1 MTVRFGLGLFT
12 GQVPAGGTFS
22 REYAETI
29 ELARLAES
37 AGFDSVWVSEH
48 HGSSDG
54 YLPSLMVFLGALA
67 AATSRVELGSGL
79 VLAPL
84 HDPLR
89 LAEDAAVVDALSD
102 GRLVLGLGLGWREE
116 EFRMFRI
123 PFGERRARLEDAI
136 EILRLAWKGARF
148 SFHGEAFDFE
158 DVRVTPPPARTG
170 GPPILVGGYV
180 PRAYRRA
187 GTIADGYIGDAFDLE
202 ELDRAVRTME
212 EAAMEAGR
220 DPAALRLALMQ
231 NAFVADEG
239 SEAWEI
245 VRDGVLHQWGT
256 YEAWDAGHD
265 TPAHDSLEPA
275 TDEAEARAGTIVG
288 SPDEVVDR
296 LRPKIDAFAS
306 RTAGLDV
313 VVRLHYP
320 GLAFEPAA
328 HAVELFAERVIPA
341 LAR

>member
-12 GQVPAGGTFS
+12 GQVPAGDDFS

-37 AGFDSVWVSEH
+37 SGFDSVWVSEH

-54 YLPSLMVFLGALA
+54 YLPSLMVFLAALA

-79 VLAPL
+79 LLAPL

-89 LAEDAAVVDALSD
+89 LAEDAAVVDALSG

-123 PFGERRARLEDAI
+123 PFGERRARLEDTI
-136 EILRLAWKGARF
+136 KILRLAWKGARF
-148 SFHGEAFDFE
+148 SFHGEAFDFD
-158 DVRVTPPPARTG
+158 DVRVTPPPARPG
-170 GPPILVGGYV
+170 GPPVLVGGYV
-180 PRAYRRA
+180 TGAYRRA
-187 GTIADGYIGDAFDLE
+187 GTIADGYMGDAFDLD
-202 ELDRAVRTME
+202 ELGTAVRTME
-212 EAAMEAGR
+212 EAAVEEGR
-220 DPAALRLALMQ
+220 DAAALRVALMQ
-231 NAFVADEG
+231 NAFVVDDG
-239 SEAWEI
+239 SDAWEI

-256 YEAWDAGHD
+256 YDAWDAAHD
-265 TPAHDSLEPA
+265 TPAHDSLEPS
-275 TDEAEARAGTIVG
+275 TDEAEARTATIAG
-288 SPDEVVDR
+288 SPDEVIEGLRVAVDR
-296 LRPKIDAFAS
+296 FADRS
-306 RTAGLDV
+306 AGLDL

-320 GLAFEPAA
+320 GIAFERAA
-328 HAVELFAERVIPA
+328 RAVELFAEHVIPV

>member
-1 MTVRFGLGLFT
+1 VTARFGLGLFT
-12 GQVPAGGTFS
+12 GQVPAGGDFS

-29 ELARLAES
+29 ELARIAES

-67 AATSRVELGSGL
+67 AATSRVELGTGL

-89 LAEDAAVVDALSD
+89 LAEDAAVVDALSG

-123 PFGERRARLEDAI
+123 PFAERRARFVDTI
-136 EILRLAWKGARF
+136 GILRQAWKGERF
-148 SFHGEAFDFE
+148 SFHGEVFDFE
-158 DVRVTPPPARTG
+158 DVRVTPPATRTG

-180 PRAYRRA
+180 SGAYRRA
-187 GTIADGYIGDAFDLE
+187 GTTADGYMGDGSDLE
-202 ELDRAVRTME
+202 ELAKAVRMME
-212 EAAMEAGR
+212 FAATEAHR
-220 DPAALRLALMQ
+220 DPAALRVALMQ

-239 SEAWEI
+239 SDAWQIARE
-245 VRDGVLHQWGT
+245 GVLHQWGT
-256 YEAWDAGHD
+256 YDSWDAGHD

-275 TDEAEARAGTIVG
+275 TDEAEARAATIAGT
-288 SPDEVVDR
+288 PQEVVER
-296 LRPKIDAFAS
+296 LRPAIDAFAS
-306 RTAGLDV
+306 RPAGLDL

-320 GLAFEPAA
+320 GLAFEQAA
-328 HAVELFAERVIPA
+328 RAVELFADRVIPA
-341 LAR
+341 LA